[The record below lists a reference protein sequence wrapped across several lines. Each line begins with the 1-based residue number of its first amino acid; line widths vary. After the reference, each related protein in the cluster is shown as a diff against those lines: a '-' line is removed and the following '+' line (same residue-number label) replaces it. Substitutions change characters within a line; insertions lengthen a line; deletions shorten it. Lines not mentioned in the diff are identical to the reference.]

1 MTKEVDERE
10 LILSILLEITRDKVP
25 GHLALSRVLGK
36 YQYLDKRER
45 AFITKVTEGTLEHMI
60 EIDYIIDQ
68 FSKIRTA
75 KMKPVVRTILRSSVY
90 QLKYL
95 DHVPQSAVCNEA
107 VKLAKKRGF
116 QNLSGFVNGV
126 LRTIARQMDQIE
138 YPEKPISRALSI
150 RFSIPEWM
158 VEKWLAVYSKET
170 VEKMLEA
177 MMSEHPTCIR
187 FDPGRISKEELKE
200 RLSED
205 GVKKITDHPELPYA
219 LWISGYDYL
228 GDLETFEDGLFYV
241 QDASSMMAVESLPIR
256 EGDYIIDVCAA
267 PGGKSLHAAERL
279 GGTGHVDAR
288 DLTDYKVGLIEENIE
303 RSGLENISARRQDAR
318 VYDENSLDRADIVI
332 ADLPCSGLGVL
343 STKKDIRYN
352 MTLEIQKDL
361 VRLQRE
367 ILSVV
372 SRYVRPGGTLLYSTC
387 TINREENEE
396 NTVWFLKNHPVF
408 ELEKERQFLPGI
420 DPCEGFY
427 IAVLKRQESE

>member
-10 LILSILLEITRDKVP
+10 LILSVLLDITRDKVP
-25 GHLALSRVLGK
+25 GHIALARVLGK

-75 KMKPVVRTILRSSVY
+75 KMKPVVRTILRSAVY

-126 LRTIARQMDQIE
+126 LRTIARQMNQVE
-138 YPEKPISRALSI
+138 YPSAPLSRALSV

-158 VEKWLAVYSKET
+158 IEKWLAVYSEET
-170 VEKMLEA
+170 VEKMMKA

-187 FDPGRISKEELKE
+187 FDPRRISKEELKVK
-200 RLSED
+200 LSED
-205 GVKKITDHPELPYA
+205 GVGKIVDHPELPYA
-219 LWISGYDYL
+219 LWISEYDYL
-228 GDLETFEDGLFYV
+228 GDLEAFEDGLFYV
-241 QDASSMMAVESLPIR
+241 QDSSSMMAVEILPIQ

-303 RSGLENISARRQDAR
+303 RSGLGNITARRQDAR
-318 VYDENSLDRADIVI
+318 IEDSSSTGKADIVI

-343 STKKDIRYN
+343 SSKKDIRYN
-352 MTLEIQKDL
+352 MTPEIQKDL
-361 VRLQRE
+361 AELQRE

-372 SRYVRPGGTLLYSTC
+372 SGYVKQGGTLLYSTC

-396 NTVWFLKNHPVF
+396 NTAWFLKNNPSF
-408 ELEKERQFLPGI
+408 SLQKEKQFLPGI